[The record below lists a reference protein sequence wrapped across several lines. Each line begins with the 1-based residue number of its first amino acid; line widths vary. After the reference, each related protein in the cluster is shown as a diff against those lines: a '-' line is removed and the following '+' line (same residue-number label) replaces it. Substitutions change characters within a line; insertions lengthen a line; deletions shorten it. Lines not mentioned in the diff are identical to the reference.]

1 MCQLKDA
8 RILIALTVAKQAMQN
23 TETTLKLRLWTVEEY
38 HRMADAGIFG
48 ADERVELLEG
58 KIIWMIAKGTA
69 HRSAVGRIDRLLQNS
84 LTNRALIC
92 VQDPV
97 KLNER
102 SEPEPDIAVVKVD
115 PLDYA
120 DHHPSPSEVYLIIEV
135 ADSSLKLD
143 CETKGKAY
151 SKAGIIDYWV
161 LDVIGRQLH
170 VFRQPTEDGYQS
182 EVIVE
187 EDGIISPLQFPDL
200 SIAVLEILPPL
211 RAS

>member
-1 MCQLKDA
+1 
-8 RILIALTVAKQAMQN
+8 MQN

-38 HRMADAGIFG
+38 HRMADAGIFS

-69 HRSAVGRIDRLLQNS
+69 HRSAVGRTDYLLKNRLG
-84 LTNRALIC
+84 NRAWVSI
-92 VQDPV
+92 QDPV

-120 DHHPSPSEVYLIIEV
+120 DHHPTPSEVYLIIEV
-135 ADSSLKLD
+135 ADSSFKLD

-161 LDVIGRQLH
+161 LHVIGRQLH
-170 VFRQPTEDGYQS
+170 VFREPAEDGYQS

-187 EDGIISPLQFPDL
+187 ADGIISPVQFPDL
-200 SIAVLEILPPL
+200 SIAVLEMLPLL
-211 RAS
+211 RVT